1 MCSRSDVTIFIQL
14 GYFRTPVIL
23 QDTSLKS
30 FSKIRRSNQQDI
42 TASNTTVRRTYY
54 YSKLSHKIKAVHL
67 KIQFVTYLLDFIKN
81 LILTNRVFPERGAKV
96 SISLF
101 LTNFAMAVSL
111 ALLESIFRIIPS
123 PELSNGG
130 LSGYIRFRY
139 STVVHQNCRIS

>member
-1 MCSRSDVTIFIQL
+1 MYVTPCMCSRSDVTIFIQL

-67 KIQFVTYLLDFIKN
+67 KIQFVTYLLDFRKKN
-81 LILTNRVFPERGAKV
+81 ARRDGRSEQRNEKVEASTECGARQSVQSPQTCRV
-96 SISLF
+96 
-101 LTNFAMAVSL
+101 
-111 ALLESIFRIIPS
+111 
-123 PELSNGG
+123 
-130 LSGYIRFRY
+130 
-139 STVVHQNCRIS
+139 